1 MIFGQDRSELRSMYS
16 DAWQK
21 ARTGQVLG
29 ALESQI
35 VSVIQEHPEYL
46 PVIEDP
52 DLSREF
58 QPDGGRTNPF
68 LHLGLHLA
76 LRDQVA
82 TDRPPGI
89 RAAYNAMAARTGA
102 THAAE
107 HRLIDCLA
115 ETLWEAQRDRVP
127 PDEQAYLERV
137 RRL

>member
-1 MIFGQDRSELRSMYS
+1 MIFGRDRAELRSMYS
-16 DAWQK
+16 DAWRK

-29 ALESQI
+29 PLESQI

-46 PVIEDP
+46 PAIEDP
-52 DLSREF
+52 DLSGEF
-58 QPDGGRTNPF
+58 QPEGGRANPF

-89 RAAYNAMAARTGA
+89 RAAYNAVAARTGA
-102 THAAE
+102 KHAAE
-107 HRLIDCLA
+107 HRLIECLA

-127 PDEQAYLERV
+127 PNEQAYLDRV